1 MAPNVSVTP
10 KPLPAPKHAKT
21 MQTHLR
27 KKFVSSPLKRPGRL
41 AFRRGPD
48 SLCPLLS
55 ERSSW
60 KSHCAVGNSVP
71 HSGHG
76 EVR

>member
-27 KKFVSSPLKRPGRL
+27 KKFVSSPPQEARKIGLQAGAGQPMPL
-41 AFRRGPD
+41 A
-48 SLCPLLS
+48 L
-55 ERSSW
+55 
-60 KSHCAVGNSVP
+60 
-71 HSGHG
+71 
-76 EVR
+76 